1 MCVIYTVI
9 YTAFTFWMFCPC
21 ICIYTNTYT
30 HSFQNE
36 LKNME
41 DACDELLLVDGDEN
55 IPFFMGEV
63 FIYHGMEQTQVQCRS
78 FIIWIFFITSV
89 FYETVWN

>member
-1 MCVIYTVI
+1 MYVHKYIH
-9 YTAFTFWMFCPC
+9 
-21 ICIYTNTYT
+21 T

-36 LKNME
+36 LKNIE

-63 FIYHGMEQTQVQCRS
+63 FVYHGMEQTQVQCRS
-78 FIIWIFFITSV
+78 FIIWIFYYISV
-89 FYETVWN
+89 LWCCMELVNPKIKVS

>member
-1 MCVIYTVI
+1 MYV
-9 YTAFTFWMFCPC
+9 
-21 ICIYTNTYT
+21 CIYTNTYTHT

-41 DACDELLLVDGDEN
+41 DACDELLLIDDDEN

-63 FIYHGMEQTQVQCRS
+63 FIYHGMEQTQVQCKS
-78 FIIWIFFITSV
+78 FIIWNFCYISVLQPYGTSKLQDTGNL
-89 FYETVWN
+89 E

>member
-1 MCVIYTVI
+1 MDVLSIYMYI
-9 YTAFTFWMFCPC
+9 HKY
-21 ICIYTNTYT
+21 IHT

-63 FIYHGMEQTQVQCRS
+63 FIYHGAEQTQVQYMS
-78 FIIWIFFITSV
+78 FIIFLLHLCFVRLYGTM
-89 FYETVWN
+89 